1 MTPNSSKFFLLILIP
16 TFFMIFEY
24 YNKEPFLNM
33 EKKYKKIK
41 RGVNGKLEGM
51 IRRLPAKI
59 NLRRG
64 VRNIKRKF
72 ISY

>member
-16 TFFMIFEY
+16 TFFLMFDY
-24 YNKEPFLNM
+24 YKKEQFLNM

-41 RGVNGKLEGM
+41 KGVNRKLEGM

>member
-1 MTPNSSKFFLLILIP
+1 
-16 TFFMIFEY
+16 MIFEY
-24 YNKEPFLNM
+24 YKKEPFLNM

-51 IRRLPAKI
+51 IKRLPAKI

-64 VRNIKRKF
+64 VRRIKRKF

>member
-1 MTPNSSKFFLLILIP
+1 MTPNSSKLFLLILIP
-16 TFFMIFEY
+16 TFFMIFDY
-24 YNKEPFLNM
+24 YKKEPFLNM

-41 RGVNGKLEGM
+41 KGVNIKLEGM

-59 NLRRG
+59 NLRHS